1 MINNQ
6 WLSSRLSLYSSRV
19 ESVFNTG
26 TKNHLPPIIT
36 MWICLR
42 HDFDYRLECTSKRY
56 MNTIVEKM
64 RQIVLRNKKRQYYPI
79 KPGKYNPL
87 YDIFTRFPLRNSLHK
102 WDLARTASKIHNKL
116 RQNLHFSISHE
127 IRCALV
133 HKLSFSK
140 SMSSLSVSSV
150 SAPLTLLL
158 IFPLTKSMWETRNT
172 NDWAWFHR
180 RSSVYF

>member
-1 MINNQ
+1 
-6 WLSSRLSLYSSRV
+6 
-19 ESVFNTG
+19 
-26 TKNHLPPIIT
+26 

-42 HDFDYRLECTSKRY
+42 HNFDYRLECTSKRY
-56 MNTIVEKM
+56 MNTIVEKGD
-64 RQIVLRNKKRQYYPI
+64 RLYYETKNVNI
-79 KPGKYNPL
+79 IQSNPENIIL
-87 YDIFTRFPLRNSLHK
+87 SRSYYDIFTRFPLRNSLHK